1 MDVELNRPTSMSG
14 DSQSDDAHSDVTLL
28 IQMARGDQQ
37 ALQQLYARYR
47 GPLWR
52 YIWRLVNEDAQDAHL
67 ADEVTQDVFVA
78 VWRQAATFR
87 AEATPATWLF
97 GIARHRALNARR
109 DLARRVEGHLWND
122 NARDDEQ
129 DHWPF
134 EEGEPSYEDAVI
146 ERMALA
152 DALDRLSAKHREALD
167 LVFSYGF
174 SLEETARVL
183 DVPLGTIKS
192 RLSYARRA
200 LQEHLS
206 TAERLGD
213 TR

>member
-1 MDVELNRPTSMSG
+1 MDDDLNRPISMSG
-14 DSQSDDAHSDVTLL
+14 GSQNDGEQSDVTLL

-47 GPLWR
+47 GSLWR
-52 YIWRLVNEDAQDAHL
+52 YIWRLVNEDAHL

-87 AEATPATWLF
+87 AEAAPATWLF
-97 GIARHRALNARR
+97 RIARHRALNARR

-122 NARDDEQ
+122 NARDGER

-134 EEGEPSYEDAVI
+134 EEGEPSHEDAVI

-206 TAERLGD
+206 TAERLEE

>member
-1 MDVELNRPTSMSG
+1 MDDELNRPISMSSG
-14 DSQSDDAHSDVTLL
+14 SQSDDEQSDVTLL

-47 GPLWR
+47 GSLWR
-52 YIWRLVNEDAQDAHL
+52 YIWRLVNEDAHL

-97 GIARHRALNARR
+97 RIARHRALNARR
-109 DLARRVEGHLWND
+109 DLARRVEGHLWNGVT
-122 NARDDEQ
+122 RDDER
-129 DHWPF
+129 DHWLF
-134 EEGEPSYEDAVI
+134 EEGEPSHEDAVI

-152 DALDRLSAKHREALD
+152 DALDRLSTKHREALD
-167 LVFSYGF
+167 LVFYYGF
-174 SLEETARVL
+174 SLEDAARVL

-206 TAERLGD
+206 TAERLEE

>member
-1 MDVELNRPTSMSG
+1 M
-14 DSQSDDAHSDVTLL
+14 
-28 IQMARGDQQ
+28 
-37 ALQQLYARYR
+37 
-47 GPLWR
+47 
-52 YIWRLVNEDAQDAHL
+52 
-67 ADEVTQDVFVA
+67 
-78 VWRQAATFR
+78 
-87 AEATPATWLF
+87 
-97 GIARHRALNARR
+97 
-109 DLARRVEGHLWND
+109 
-122 NARDDEQ
+122 
-129 DHWPF
+129 
-134 EEGEPSYEDAVI
+134 I

-174 SLEETARVL
+174 SLEEAARVL

-206 TAERLGD
+206 TAERLEE

>member
-1 MDVELNRPTSMSG
+1 MDDELNRPISMSG
-14 DSQSDDAHSDVTLL
+14 GSPSDDAHSDVTLL

-52 YIWRLVNEDAQDAHL
+52 YIWRLVNEDAHL

-78 VWRQAATFR
+78 AWRQAATFR

-97 GIARHRALNARR
+97 RIACHRALNARR

-122 NARDDEQ
+122 DARDDER

-134 EEGEPSYEDAVI
+134 AEGEPSHEDAVI

-152 DALDRLSAKHREALD
+152 DAVDRLSAKHREALD